1 MAVDESQGW
10 TMRAD
15 DCPAFETPEFLLAA
29 LDQASD
35 AVVIVDDD
43 LRVRHF
49 NTAAE
54 QTWAIPRAKVLGCDA
69 ASLGLPD
76 LQQHRATAPA
86 TVPAPNGIAR
96 NSVSEI
102 TIRRNDGR
110 RIRVALSVSR
120 IAIDGRINTMAFV
133 RDITAEVER
142 RERIAL
148 LNLVADKTN
157 RGVIVT
163 DRRGKVV
170 YTNAAFAAMFGYPPE
185 EAMGRQVSELI
196 AGRYTDRATLSR
208 LRRRVVAGTD
218 GEEEVLV
225 CDRNGDEIWVSSIVK
240 AFHDSRGRIKYI
252 FALLTD
258 ISETRQLR
266 SLQQLIM
273 GALADEV
280 PITDIADQLCRRVE
294 IIAPDVV
301 ASVLHVDADGLV
313 HPLGGPSLPAE
324 YSRALDGIAIG
335 PDVGSCGSAA
345 YYGKAV
351 LADNIDTDPRWQPYK
366 AMPLAAGLKA
376 CWSTPITGKDGRVIG
391 TFAFYFTECRA
402 PSRWHQRIVDACV
415 HLGALAIERKEAR
428 AQIARLAYHDMLTG
442 LPNRTQLR
450 QLLKQAIEGCPAGKN
465 VAIAFLDLD
474 HFKDVNDTLGH
485 SAGDELLVALTQRLR
500 ARIQPGDMLG
510 RLGGDEFVIVLPDC
524 DPARASRVASAISES
539 LASPLLL
546 GDRQVPI
553 SASMGISIYPDNA
566 TDIDT
571 LMQQAD
577 AAMYKAKQA
586 GRSTHRFFSAD
597 MNRLAEQRLIY
608 TAALRRALANDT
620 LKLHYQ
626 PQTRTIDGGIYGAEA
641 LARWHDPML
650 GEVSPARFIPLA
662 EECGLI
668 EQIGLWSIRE
678 ACRQLA
684 AWRQAG
690 LDVPCVSVN
699 LSPLNFQNPNLAA
712 VVAETIAAN
721 GLPPE
726 ALMLEITEGVLMNE
740 RSVAIESMNSIRELG
755 VGLSLDDFGTGYS
768 SLSRLAHLP
777 IRELKIDRAFM
788 RNIERDASA
797 LAVATAVIRVGQ
809 SLKMTVVAEGVET
822 EGQRNV
828 LKALGCDVI
837 QGYLF
842 APALSP
848 DAFERWLLD
857 HAVDQAGTMLRRLA
871 QSLSQPGAAP
881 PVPAA
886 PAQRT
891 A

>member
-1 MAVDESQGW
+1 
-10 TMRAD
+10 MRAD
-15 DCPAFETPEFLLAA
+15 DCPAVETPEFLLAA
-29 LDQASD
+29 LEQASD
-35 AVVIVDDD
+35 AVVIVDSDR
-43 LRVRHF
+43 RVRHF
-49 NTAAE
+49 NAAAE
-54 QTWAIPRAKVLGCDA
+54 RIWGFSRAEVLGRDA
-69 ASLGLPD
+69 DLLGLHD
-76 LQQHRATAPA
+76 HQLQKIAADQATGGRA
-86 TVPAPNGIAR
+86 R
-96 NSVSEI
+96 RKRDSEI
-102 TIRRNDGR
+102 TIHHSDGR
-110 RIRVALSVSR
+110 PVRIALSVSR
-120 IAIDGRINTMAFV
+120 VAIDGNVSTMAFV
-133 RDITAEVER
+133 RDITIDIAR
-142 RERIAL
+142 RDRMAL

-157 RGVIVT
+157 RAVVVT
-163 DRRGKVV
+163 DRNLEIV
-170 YTNAAFAAMFGYPPE
+170 YSNAAFAGTFGYSPE
-185 EAMGRQVSELI
+185 EVMGRQVGQLL
-196 AGRYTDRATLSR
+196 AGPHTDRSVVAR
-208 LRRRVVAGTD
+208 LRRRIGAGCD
-218 GEEEVLV
+218 GEEEILTY
-225 CDRNGDEIWVSSIVK
+225 DKNGDEIWVSVAAK
-240 AFHDSRGRIKYI
+240 VFRNKRGRVKYL

-258 ISETRQLR
+258 ITETKQLR

-280 PITDIADQLCRRVE
+280 PITDIFDQLCRRVE
-294 IIAPDVV
+294 IIAPDIVS
-301 ASVLHVDADGLV
+301 SVLHVDADGVV

-324 YSRALDGIAIG
+324 YSRALDGVVIG

-345 YYGKAV
+345 FFGKAV
-351 LADNIDTDPRWQPYK
+351 LADDIDTDPRWQPFK

-376 CWSTPITGKDGRVIG
+376 CWSTPIKAKDGRVIG
-391 TFAFYFTECRA
+391 TFAFYFRESRA

-442 LPNRTQLR
+442 LPNRAQLR
-450 QLLKQAIEGCPAGKN
+450 HLIEQAIEDCHDGQN
-465 VAIAFLDLD
+465 VALVFLDID

-485 SAGDELLVALTQRLR
+485 SAGDELLVELTRRLR
-500 ARIQPGDMLG
+500 ARTQPGDILG
-510 RLGGDEFVIVLPDC
+510 RLGGDEFVIVLPNGG
-524 DPARASRVASAISES
+524 PARASLIASEITEA
-539 LASPLLL
+539 LVSPLRL

-586 GRSTHRFFSAD
+586 GRATYRFFSVD
-597 MNRLAEQRLIY
+597 MNRLDEQRLIHI
-608 TAALRRALANDT
+608 AALRSAIANDA

-626 PQTRTIDGGIYGAEA
+626 PQTRTVDGSIYGAEA
-641 LARWHDPML
+641 LARWHDPVL
-650 GEVSPARFIPLA
+650 GDVPPLKFIRLA

-684 AWRQAG
+684 AWRRAG

-699 LSPLNFQNPNLAA
+699 LSPINFQNRRLAA
-712 VVAETIAAN
+712 VVAETLAAN
-721 GLPPE
+721 DLPPD
-726 ALMLEITEGVLMNE
+726 ALMLEITESVLMNE
-740 RSVAIESMNSIRELG
+740 RSVAIETMNAIRKLG

-788 RNIERDASA
+788 RDIERDASA
-797 LAVATAVIRVGQ
+797 LAVATAVVRVGQ

-828 LKALGCDVI
+828 LQTLGCDVI

-842 APALSP
+842 APALAP
-848 DAFERWLLD
+848 EAFERWLLN
-857 HAVDQAGTMLRRLA
+857 HSVEQAGTMLRRLS
-871 QSLSQPGAAP
+871 QSLSQPREAAQ
-881 PVPAA
+881 ATA
-886 PAQRT
+886 PSAQRM